1 MTMSAALDWIWLQ
14 QQEKTEA
21 RKWQAKLHGLEVKEA
36 ESHKP
41 DRAAALL
48 QARALGIKFSRL
60 SVSKEEKERRR
71 LERLQREQMKH
82 GHRK

>member
-21 RKWQAKLHGLEVKEA
+21 RKWQAKLHGLEIKDSEA
-36 ESHKP
+36 GKP
-41 DRAAALL
+41 DRSAALM
-48 QARALGIKFSRL
+48 QARMLGAKFSRIK
-60 SVSKEEKERRR
+60 VSPEEKERRK